1 MRRKLGLITVWIFG
15 IWCSGY
21 TQADPG
27 QAALERQDFRTALA
41 YYQSLADTQT
51 TTLYRMAYCQN
62 KLGQWKDA
70 RENYERV
77 IRQDTAMTPALL
89 QLGGLY
95 EQEWNYP
102 KAFLQYRR
110 LVKLDPVNPTYYK
123 LCGQVAEKAGI
134 ILDAFHYYAQA
145 RSLNPDDIDVLLSL
159 GNLFANNE
167 QVKEADSLFY
177 LAFQLDSTNLQV
189 LLQRAK
195 TKYALRDYALVVKL
209 LERTRGR
216 LDLNPYYQKMFG
228 YAYLQIDSVD
238 KAIHILENLLE
249 KDDTEYTHYYLGMA
263 YTVKEDPDKAIFHLE
278 QAVQK
283 SISPNI
289 GLYYAQLGLLCKQEN
304 KWKEAI
310 QNYDE
315 AYAYSGVAKYLFFK
329 AQVSD
334 LYYKDKT
341 IALKLYQK
349 YLATADANV
358 EYTSYANDRIR
369 YLKEFIHQSK
379 SNQ

>member
-1 MRRKLGLITVWIFG
+1 MRRKYGLVTFLITGWWYGV
-15 IWCSGY
+15 
-21 TQADPG
+21 QAQSDPG
-27 QAALERQDFRTALA
+27 QAAMDRQDFRAALT

-62 KLGQWKDA
+62 KLGQWKA
-70 RENYERV
+70 AKENYEKV
-77 IRQDTAMTPALL
+77 VRQDTAMTAALL

-110 LVKLDPVNPTYYK
+110 LIRLDPENPTYYK

-145 RSLNPDDIDVLLSL
+145 RALNPDDIDVLLSL
-159 GNLFANNE
+159 GNLFSNNE
-167 QVKEADSLFY
+167 QVQEADSLFY
-177 LAFQLDSTNLQV
+177 LAYQLDSMNLQV

-195 TKYALRDYALVVKL
+195 SKYALRDYPLVVQL

-310 QNYDE
+310 QNYEE
-315 AYAYSGVAKYLFFK
+315 AYTYSGVAKYLFFK

-349 YLATADANV
+349 YLATSDANV
-358 EYTSYANDRIR
+358 EYTTYANERIR